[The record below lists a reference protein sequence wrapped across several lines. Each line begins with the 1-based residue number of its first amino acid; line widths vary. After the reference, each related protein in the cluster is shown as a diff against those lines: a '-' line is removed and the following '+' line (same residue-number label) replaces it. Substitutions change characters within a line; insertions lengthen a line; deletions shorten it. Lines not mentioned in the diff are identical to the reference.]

1 MNCIKQLLSF
11 FLAVILAI
19 PVMSQSGSSLSLS
32 LSQAREYAIEHNKIL
47 KNSAYDVAISEKQV
61 WANIAQG
68 LPQIEGSV
76 DYTDFF
82 NYEVELNFGGGD
94 SVPNIDFTK
103 LDAGDHEIL
112 SLLNQMMGSS
122 SSTIKMDNSSSAK
135 LQLSQLIFSGQ
146 YLVGLKIARIA
157 HSLSKMAYDITEKDI
172 TEAITMA
179 YYVALVTE
187 ESTKIMDISIENLN
201 KTMEQTRVML
211 VAGLAEPVD
220 LDQIELAV
228 MMLTNAKSQMNRA
241 VEMSYNLIRFQLGV
255 DANTEIILT
264 EKLES
269 IINNINFGALLV
281 DSFVLDNNPSYKILV
296 TQEELSNKMM
306 QLEKWNYA
314 PVIVGFYSYNEKLL
328 TTDFDMNPRHIA
340 GVSMKIPIF
349 SSGMR
354 NAKVQQKK
362 IEFEKA
368 RNTRLMVEDQLLMQ
382 EKQYRYDLLN
392 AYEQYELQKRSIEV
406 AQRVYD
412 KTELKYTHGVA
423 SSLELTQASD
433 NLLKAQNNYVSAIMN
448 LLQAKLNFDKL
459 LNNL

>member
-1 MNCIKQLLSF
+1 
-11 FLAVILAI
+11 
-19 PVMSQSGSSLSLS
+19 
-32 LSQAREYAIEHNKIL
+32 
-47 KNSAYDVAISEKQV
+47 
-61 WANIAQG
+61 
-68 LPQIEGSV
+68 
-76 DYTDFF
+76 
-82 NYEVELNFGGGD
+82 
-94 SVPNIDFTK
+94 
-103 LDAGDHEIL
+103 
-112 SLLNQMMGSS
+112 
-122 SSTIKMDNSSSAK
+122 
-135 LQLSQLIFSGQ
+135 
-146 YLVGLKIARIA
+146 
-157 HSLSKMAYDITEKDI
+157 
-172 TEAITMA
+172 
-179 YYVALVTE
+179 
-187 ESTKIMDISIENLN
+187 
-201 KTMEQTRVML
+201 
-211 VAGLAEPVD
+211 
-220 LDQIELAV
+220 
-228 MMLTNAKSQMNRA
+228 MNRA